1 MDQKYKLFNKATNA
15 LIMENNEETIREKVE
30 EMLEDKVGLIIM
42 LEQTTEEDN
51 VNPLLIYLHSDNYDH
66 LSDEELEGL
75 ANNSIDLEG
84 TMLEQ
89 HEGICQYL
97 DIYVVA
103 A

>member
-1 MDQKYKLFNKATNA
+1 MEQKYKLFNKVTNT
-15 LIMENNEETIREKVE
+15 LIMESNEETIREKVE
-30 EMLEDKVGLIIM
+30 ELLEDKTDLIIM

-75 ANNSIDLEG
+75 ANHSIDLEG

>member
-1 MDQKYKLFNKATNA
+1 MSQKYKLFNKVTNE
-15 LIMENNEETIREKVE
+15 LILESNEETIREKVE
-30 EMLEDKVGLIIM
+30 ELLEDKTDLIIM
-42 LEQTTEEDN
+42 LEQTMEEDN

>member
-30 EMLEDKVGLIIM
+30 EMLEEKVGLIIM

-75 ANNSIDLEG
+75 ANNSIDLED

>member
-1 MDQKYKLFNKATNA
+1 MDQKYKLFNKVTNE
-15 LIMENNEETIREKVE
+15 LIMESDEYAIREKVE
-30 EMLEDKVGLIIM
+30 ELLEAKVDLIIM

-75 ANNSIDLEG
+75 ASKSIDFEG

-97 DIYVVA
+97 DIYVVKA
-103 A
+103 

>member
-1 MDQKYKLFNKATNA
+1 MDQKYKLFNKATNT